1 MPDRIE
7 VKEMKKR
14 VKIASMGIFLA
25 LCLISSTSFALER
38 VLRVSDGKIID
49 LKQMVQDVKGSNL
62 IFVGEV
68 HSNLK
73 HHQAQLNI
81 IKALY
86 ESKISLAIGLEMFGA
101 GSQKELDQWVEGTM
115 PLGVFID
122 VYSRNWGMPWP
133 WYMKILKYARQFDI
147 PLIGLNVDGGI
158 TEKVS
163 KQGFEA
169 LTKDELKQLPPQ
181 ISFDLDDQYQ
191 AHLRRVYETHGKGET
206 TFDNFYK
213 AQMIW
218 DETMA
223 YHLMNFLDRNPG
235 KTVVV
240 LSGVDHAGKKGI
252 PRQIAKK
259 SKYQCK
265 VIVPE
270 IPGGEEVYSAKSED
284 ADYILLE

>member
-1 MPDRIE
+1 
-7 VKEMKKR
+7 VKTGVK
-14 VKIASMGIFLA
+14 KIASMGIFLA
-25 LCLISSTSFALER
+25 LCLISSTSFGLEQI
-38 VLRVSDGKIID
+38 LRVSDGKIVD
-49 LKQMVQDVKGSNL
+49 LKQMVQDIKGANF

-81 IKALY
+81 IKALF
-86 ESKISLAIGLEMFGA
+86 ESKITLAIGLEMFRA
-101 GSQKELDQWVEGTM
+101 SSQKELDQWVGGTM
-115 PLGVFID
+115 PLGVFVD

-133 WYMKILKYARQFDI
+133 WYMNILKYARQFDI
-147 PLIGLNVDGGI
+147 PLIGLNVESGV

-163 KQGFEA
+163 RQGFES
-169 LTKDELKQLPPQ
+169 LTNDELKQLPPH

-191 AHLRRVYETHGKGET
+191 AHLRKVYEAHGKGDT
-206 TFDNFYK
+206 TFENFYK

-218 DETMA
+218 DETMG
-223 YHLMNFLDRNPG
+223 YHLMNFLNRNPG
-235 KTVVV
+235 TTVVV

-252 PRQIAKK
+252 PRQITKK

-270 IPGGEEVYSAKSED
+270 IRGGDELYSAKGED

>member
-1 MPDRIE
+1 
-7 VKEMKKR
+7 VKTGVK
-14 VKIASMGIFLA
+14 KIASMGIFLA
-25 LCLISSTSFALER
+25 LCLISSTSFGLEQI
-38 VLRVSDGKIID
+38 LRVSDGKIVD
-49 LKQMVQDVKGSNL
+49 LKQMVQDIKGANF

-81 IKALY
+81 IKALF
-86 ESKISLAIGLEMFGA
+86 ESKITLAIGLEMFRA
-101 GSQKELDQWVEGTM
+101 SSQKELDQWVRGTM
-115 PLGVFID
+115 PLGVFVD

-133 WYMKILKYARQFDI
+133 WYMNILKYARQFDI
-147 PLIGLNVDGGI
+147 PLIGLNVESGV

-163 KQGFEA
+163 RQGFES
-169 LTKDELKQLPPQ
+169 LTNDELKQLPPH

-191 AHLRRVYETHGKGET
+191 AHLRKVYEAHGKGDT
-206 TFDNFYK
+206 TFENFYK

-218 DETMA
+218 DETMG
-223 YHLMNFLDRNPG
+223 YHLMNFLNRNPG
-235 KTVVV
+235 TTVVV

-252 PRQIAKK
+252 PRQITKK

-270 IPGGEEVYSAKSED
+270 IRGGDELYSAKGED